1 MPQDVK
7 NIAFFCTI
15 NNSSIKIELSS
26 NTSKKTVLIA
36 SRMNIV
42 FKLQFSVL
50 YQSSKKVGQSLK
62 TIFNQTRQA
71 ESSR

>member
-7 NIAFFCTI
+7 NIAFFCTT